1 MKVGDIAI
9 IKTDKV
15 SHLYKGKK
23 VRIVK
28 ILSPKNEKPILVEPL
43 DGIMG
48 GWFETNE
55 LKIID

>member
-1 MKVGDIAI
+1 MKVGDIAR
-9 IKTDKV
+9 IKSDKV

-43 DGIMG
+43 DGIIG

-55 LKIID
+55 LEIID